1 MKELSEYSTMELE
14 QEIKSRYRMVR
25 QIANSYVDMDVSQ
38 IANSYAGMD
47 RSCLD
52 KPERAEPLAHAVI
65 QETYKALEGLD
76 KTIEEL
82 IGRLKPVTA
91 PKPAGCDAESKD
103 QPPSPDCELVE
114 HLRTFR
120 NRANNMYA
128 TVRRMINELQI

>member
-1 MKELSEYSTMELE
+1 MKELSEYSVMELE
-14 QEIKSRYRMVR
+14 QALKSRYQDRAMN
-25 QIANSYVDMDVSQ
+25 ANPIDRHIGLGS
-38 IANSYAGMD
+38 SYASMD

-65 QETYKALEGLD
+65 QENYKALEGLD

-91 PKPAGCDAESKD
+91 PKPAGCNAESKD

-120 NRANNMYA
+120 NRTNIMAA
-128 TVRRMINELQI
+128 VVQRMINELQI